1 MRGLWALALF
11 APVLAQVDTAAAQ
24 FSGPPPCS
32 CDCCQT
38 VPRMPS
44 EQTASLEFKCS
55 GAPPDQQT
63 DICPA
68 SCSASTADVVLTA
81 AEEGME
87 YNRYCQYKCKPA
99 TMTVGSECVRL
110 DAMETQKTFEFDGNG
125 DANSGILGAA
135 SNESTSWGNEMST
148 RAASQQEEQQSLEA
162 AQSLKESIHYDVQAV
177 IENRLRAETASA
189 MARASAAEARAKAD
203 LAAADRAATEAAKA
217 DGVGRFGAAGQEAS
231 VEAAAAEEAARR
243 SALEAE
249 RNLQQIEVVA
259 KNTAQNA
266 AKDAVAEIKK
276 QAAAPA
282 KELAETDAKLWG
294 WDKPKF
300 WPKVEA
306 VRAADPYQAS
316 MTVAVQRMGEYEGY
330 AQGELGKAK
339 GDQAKAIGLAS
350 QANAMEAQ
358 GDKMGAETLRHE
370 IDGLLG
376 SAKGHEAKAQS
387 DWAMAE
393 TMRKSVPQWQDA
405 AMKAATFAAWKY
417 SNVFTPPP
425 PAFLQYRAR

>member
-11 APVLAQVDTAAAQ
+11 APVLAQLETATSQ
-24 FSGPPPCS
+24 LSGPPPCS

-55 GAPPDQQT
+55 APSPDQLT

-68 SCSASTADVVLTA
+68 SCSASTADVVLTS
-81 AEEGME
+81 AEEGMD

-99 TMTVGSECVRL
+99 TMTTGSECVRL

-135 SNESTSWGNEMST
+135 SNESTSWGNEIAT
-148 RAASQQEEQQSLEA
+148 QRASQQEEQESLEA
-162 AQSLKESIHYDVQAV
+162 AQRLKGEIHYDVQAV

-249 RNLQQIEVVA
+249 RNLQQIERVA

-393 TMRKSVPQWQDA
+393 KMRKSVPQWQDA

-425 PAFLQYRAR
+425 PAFLQYRAQ